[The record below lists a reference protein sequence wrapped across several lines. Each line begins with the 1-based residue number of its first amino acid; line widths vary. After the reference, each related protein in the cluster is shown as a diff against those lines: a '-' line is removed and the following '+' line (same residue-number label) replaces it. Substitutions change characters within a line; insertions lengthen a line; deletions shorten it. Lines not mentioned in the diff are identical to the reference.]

1 MQCTLLQCP
10 SETFSLT
17 LQALVEALGLEG
29 VAADFTEASV
39 KTRGSLMD
47 MVRLTL
53 TLIHILILPLHR
65 HCHRSPLTTHL

>member
-1 MQCTLLQCP
+1 M
-10 SETFSLT
+10 T

-53 TLIHILILPLHR
+53 TLTLILILILALHR
-65 HCHRSPLTTHL
+65 HRHRSPLTTHLLP